1 MSKQTNATVSN
12 ILCTIDRALNSFGAC
27 VVQLRGIARAEGVDT
42 TDRKATSAWLTPHV
56 AAHYGLEK
64 LSRESEAANQ
74 YRHRLTKAIVGDT
87 TPKLVAKK
95 VSVPRALQQQ
105 VAALLQQYD
114 AATIRE
120 ALKRAA

>member
-1 MSKQTNATVSN
+1 MTKQTNATISN

-64 LSRESEAANQ
+64 LSRDSEAANQ
-74 YRHRLTKAIVGDT
+74 YRHRLAKAIVGDSAPQRVA
-87 TPKLVAKK
+87 PKVR
-95 VSVPRALQQQ
+95 VPRDLQ
-105 VAALLQQYD
+105 ASINALLAQYD
-114 AATIRE
+114 AALIRE
-120 ALKRAA
+120 AIKRA